1 MAVIDLQQPPSLRQL
16 RQFSVASLVIL
27 PSVTWLGTHDQS
39 LTIVAALAGMVIV
52 VTGRVAPAML
62 RPVYRG
68 VTIATMPIGRV
79 AGEITLLLIYFGVFL
94 PMAMVFRIAG
104 KDPLGR
110 KPAESNASGWQ
121 KRMQS
126 RDPATYFLQF

>member
-1 MAVIDLQQPPSLRQL
+1 MAVTDLHQTPSLRQL
-16 RQFSVASLVIL
+16 RQFSVASLVVL
-27 PSVTWLGTHDQS
+27 PLVTWLGTHNQS
-39 LTIVAALAGMVIV
+39 LMIWAAAVGLVIG
-52 VTGRVAPAML
+52 VTGRVAPALL

-79 AGEITLLLIYFGVFL
+79 AGEITLLLIYFGIFL

-104 KDPLGR
+104 KDPLR
-110 KPAESNASGWQ
+110 KTSESNASGWQ
-121 KRMQS
+121 KRKQS